1 MPISAAKRRNPSRD
15 AQMFGGPHV
24 HLGGASDAGSRRDAA
39 LRADFSSRQ
48 AYIADLVA
56 RDRALRNGD
65 GSGSARGS
73 TGVLPAYGDAY
84 RPARR
89 RDAWEQQS
97 RSHSTL
103 ASLGLLAA
111 ERGASSAAQTTH
123 PSSSARVGRPPAAA
137 AAAAA
142 QPAAVAVAPAAAE
155 AAAAAAAAPRPGA
168 KVLHFGT
175 PPPTRS
181 ESVAR
186 VRQQQAAAV
195 AAADQQQQQH
205 APRPRGSSVV
215 NRDVREAAR
224 EAVRQRQA
232 GDGGAWPTGKYRRDM
247 ASDGAA
253 RVMGLTAAAGVASS
267 SSSSSAAAEQ
277 SPARVAY
284 LKGQRR
290 PAERDAAGLP
300 PTPREYSKRVFRDR
314 SPSPFAPPEKRA
326 QPAGGALSRR
336 STSVDAIGCESHDRE
351 RAHGLRPLP
360 RPSNNH
366 IAHVGRAP
374 SPLRRGPSRSG
385 TPSKTF
391 NPILGC

>member
-39 LRADFSSRQ
+39 LRADFCSRQ

-65 GSGSARGS
+65 GGSGGNAGI
-73 TGVLPAYGDAY
+73 LPAYGDAY
-84 RPARR
+84 RPAKRR
-89 RDAWEQQS
+89 SACEQQS

-111 ERGASSAAQTTH
+111 ERGVSAAPPQP
-123 PSSSARVGRPPAAA
+123 PSSSARVGRPPPPQSVAA
-137 AAAAA
+137 
-142 QPAAVAVAPAAAE
+142 AVAPAAAE
-155 AAAAAAAAPRPGA
+155 PRQGA

-186 VRQQQAAAV
+186 VRQQQQQQQAAASE
-195 AAADQQQQQH
+195 QQQQH
-205 APRPRGSSVV
+205 PPRPRGSSVV

-232 GDGGAWPTGKYRRDM
+232 GGGAAAAGAWPTGKYRRDM

-253 RVMGLTAAAGVASS
+253 RVMGLSAAAGVASS
-267 SSSSSAAAEQ
+267 SAAAAAAAAAAQ

-284 LKGQRR
+284 LKGQRK

-314 SPSPFAPPEKRA
+314 SPSPFAPPERRA
-326 QPAGGALSRR
+326 QPAGGGGGALSRR
-336 STSVDAIGCESHDRE
+336 STSVDAIGCESNDRE